1 LILALIK
8 KVEFSE
14 SASILLPKVKTGIVD
29 LNKND
34 YGLPYELSY
43 SSKTWFPDILYI
55 RITWIRALNWPPL
68 IFQHILNLKKG
79 GSMSYYDLKFNNP
92 YPMKD
97 PKEEAL
103 KEKKEG
109 EEGSGKFD

>member
-1 LILALIK
+1 MILALIK

-43 SSKTWFPDILYI
+43 SSKTWFPEILYI
-55 RITWIRALNWPPL
+55 RITWVAALKWPPL
-68 IFQHILNLKKG
+68 IFQHIPYLKKG
-79 GSMSYYDLKFNNP
+79 GSMTFYELKFNNP
-92 YPMKD
+92 YPRKD

-103 KEKKEG
+103 KQKKEG
-109 EEGSGKFD
+109 VEPAGKFD